1 MDAKGAPPPW
11 RFLIYGWGVAELIPT
26 RFVAGTTFRVALTLT
41 AYPAPDWGAT
51 LILRGPLSIDLTAT
65 DDGAQHVLTATA
77 AVTAD
82 WPAGVYWWA
91 IRATDGSDV
100 VQVDEGQITVAAD
113 IAAADDGFDARTH
126 AERTLAA
133 IEAVIEN
140 RATKDQQKYTI
151 NNRELWRTPIA
162 DLLLLR
168 NRYRD
173 EVRRQKQARGGQS
186 LLGRQVKV
194 RF

>member
-1 MDAKGAPPPW
+1 M
-11 RFLIYGWGVAELIPT
+11 
-26 RFVAGTTFRVALTLT
+26 
-41 AYPAPDWGAT
+41 
-51 LILRGPLSIDLTAT
+51 RGPLSIDLIGIS
-65 DDGAQHVLTATA
+65 DGAEQHTVEASA
-77 AVTAD
+77 SVTAD

-91 IRATDGSDV
+91 LRATDGGDI
-100 VQVDEGQITVAAD
+100 VQVDEGQITIAGD
-113 IAAADDGFDARTH
+113 IAAAEVGFDARTH
-126 AERTLAA
+126 AERTLQA

-140 RATKDQQKYTI
+140 RATTDQQKYTI

-162 DLLLLR
+162 ELLLLR
-168 NRYRD
+168 SRYRD

>member
-1 MDAKGAPPPW
+1 
-11 RFLIYGWGVAELIPT
+11 VAELIPT
-26 RFVAGTTFRVALTLT
+26 RFVAGTTFRVVLTLG
-41 AYPAPDWGAT
+41 AYPAPVWGAS

-65 DDGAQHVLTATA
+65 DDGAQHVLTESA

-91 IRATDGSDV
+91 IRATDSDNV
-100 VQVDEGQITVAAD
+100 VQVDEGQITVAGD
-113 IAAADDGFDARTH
+113 IAAADDGFDARSH

-140 RATKDQQKYTI
+140 RATTDQQKYTI

>member
-1 MDAKGAPPPW
+1 M
-11 RFLIYGWGVAELIPT
+11 AELIPT
-26 RFVAGTTFRVALTLT
+26 RFVAGTTFRVVLTLT
-41 AYPAPDWGAT
+41 AYPAPDWAAT
-51 LILRGPLSIDLTAT
+51 LIMRGPLSIDLIGTS
-65 DDGAQHVLTATA
+65 DGAEQHTVEASA
-77 AVTAD
+77 VVTAD

-91 IRATDGSDV
+91 LRATDGGDI
-100 VQVDEGQITVAAD
+100 VQVDEGQITIAGD
-113 IAAADDGFDARTH
+113 IAAAEVGFDARTH

-140 RATKDQQKYTI
+140 RATTDQQKYTI

-162 DLLLLR
+162 ELLLLR
-168 NRYRD
+168 SRYRD